1 MLIGVSRAS
10 LNLLTLWSG
19 EAAGPVGRFDGAQP
33 EPIRRL
39 SLGDWAKVAYRRIDH
54 DRSQARRESR
64 RSASCAAPRC
74 LSIKRAFGVLTTRVA
89 LQLIHEPFDLTLG
102 EPAEA
107 MEAQAAHRGIQL
119 FIDDQVAKFD
129 FGLNRSNG

>member
-10 LNLLTLWSG
+10 LDLLTLWSG
-19 EAAGPVGRFDGAQP
+19 EAAGPVERFDGEQP

-39 SLGDWAKVAYRRIDH
+39 SSGYGRRLRIAESTMTVPRPEGNRSDRRRVLRPDAYQ
-54 DRSQARRESR
+54 S
-64 RSASCAAPRC
+64 
-74 LSIKRAFGVLTTRVA
+74 KRAVGVLTTRVA